1 MNAFLIRKKSGSKG
15 CKMDQQI
22 VEKAAIMIVDDHPIV
37 SNGIQQLIDRE
48 PDMKVI
54 QSVQDAESAIKYV
67 EKVSPDLMIVDISL
81 KGSTN
86 GIDLIKSL
94 KKRYPKIKS
103 LVLSM
108 HEENLYAERAIK
120 AGAKGYIMKNDLTDN
135 IVKAIRIILSGNLY
149 LSDSITS
156 KLINNIVNE
165 DKNDELEIKKLSDRE
180 LEVFQLISKGI
191 KTSDI
196 AKEMNISVKTVEAHK
211 LSIKTKLNLKNSNE
225 LNKYAIEWKH
235 KN

>member
-1 MNAFLIRKKSGSKG
+1 
-15 CKMDQQI
+15 MDQQLNQT
-22 VEKAAIMIVDDHPIV
+22 ASIMIVDDHPIV
-37 SNGIQQLIDRE
+37 ANGIQQLIDRE

-54 QSVQDAESAIKYV
+54 QSVQDAESAIKFI
-67 EKVSPDLMIVDISL
+67 EKLTPDLLVVDISL

-135 IVKAIRIILSGNLY
+135 IVKAIRSILSGNLY
-149 LSDSITS
+149 LSETITS
-156 KLINNIVNE
+156 KLLNHMVNE
-165 DKNDELEIKKLSDRE
+165 EEEKDDEKEIKKLSDRE
-180 LEVFQLISKGI
+180 FEVFQFISKGV

-196 AKEMNISVKTVEAHK
+196 AKEINISVKTVEAHK
-211 LSIKTKLNLKNSNE
+211 LRIKNKLNLKSSTE

>member
-1 MNAFLIRKKSGSKG
+1 MESKLS
-15 CKMDQQI
+15 QT
-22 VEKAAIMIVDDHPIV
+22 ASIMIVDDHPIV
-37 SNGIQQLIDRE
+37 ANGIQQLIDRE

-54 QSVQDAESAIKYV
+54 QSVQDAESTIKFID
-67 EKVSPDLMIVDISL
+67 KTQPDLLIVDISL

-86 GIDLIKSL
+86 GIDLIKGL
-94 KKRYPKIKS
+94 KKRYPKIKT

-135 IVKAIRIILSGNLY
+135 IVKAIRSILEGNLY
-149 LSDSITS
+149 LSDAITS
-156 KLINNIVNE
+156 KLLNSMVNE
-165 DKNDELEIKKLSDRE
+165 EEEKDDDTDIKKLSDRE
-180 LEVFQLISKGI
+180 FEVFQLISQGI

-196 AKEMNISVKTVEAHK
+196 AKEINISVKTVEAHK
-211 LSIKTKLNLKNSNE
+211 LRIKNKLNLKNSSE
-225 LNKYAIEWKH
+225 LNKYAIEWRH

>member
-1 MNAFLIRKKSGSKG
+1 
-15 CKMDQQI
+15 MDQQLNQ
-22 VEKAAIMIVDDHPIV
+22 AASIMIVDDHPIV
-37 SNGIQQLIDRE
+37 ANGIQQLIDRE

-54 QSVQDAESAIKYV
+54 QSVQDAESAIKFI
-67 EKVSPDLMIVDISL
+67 EKLTPDLLVVDISL

-135 IVKAIRIILSGNLY
+135 IVKAIRSILSGNLY
-149 LSDSITS
+149 LSEAITS
-156 KLINNIVNE
+156 KLLNHMVNE
-165 DKNDELEIKKLSDRE
+165 EEEKDDETEIKKLSDRE
-180 LEVFQLISKGI
+180 FEVFQFISKGV

-196 AKEMNISVKTVEAHK
+196 AKEINISVKTVEAHK
-211 LSIKTKLNLKNSNE
+211 LRIKNKLNLKSSTE

>member
-1 MNAFLIRKKSGSKG
+1 
-15 CKMDQQI
+15 MDQQLNQT
-22 VEKAAIMIVDDHPIV
+22 ASIMIVDDHPIV
-37 SNGIQQLIDRE
+37 ANGIQQLIDRE

-54 QSVQDAESAIKYV
+54 QSVQDAESAIKFI
-67 EKVSPDLMIVDISL
+67 EKLTPDLLVVDISL

-135 IVKAIRIILSGNLY
+135 IVKAIRSILSGNLY
-149 LSDSITS
+149 LSEAITS
-156 KLINNIVNE
+156 KLLNHMVNKE
-165 DKNDELEIKKLSDRE
+165 EEKDDETEIKKLSDRE
-180 LEVFQLISKGI
+180 FEVFQFISKGV

-196 AKEMNISVKTVEAHK
+196 AKEINISVKTVEAHK
-211 LSIKTKLNLKNSNE
+211 LRIKNKLNLKSSTE

>member
-1 MNAFLIRKKSGSKG
+1 
-15 CKMDQQI
+15 MDQLST
-22 VEKAAIMIVDDHPIV
+22 EPANIMIVDDHPIV

-54 QSVQDAESAIKYV
+54 NSVQDAESAMKYL
-67 EKVSPDLMIVDISL
+67 EKFSPDLMVVDISL

-135 IVKAIRIILSGNLY
+135 IVKAIRSILQGNLY
-149 LSDSITS
+149 LSDTITS
-156 KLINNIVNE
+156 RLINHLIND
-165 DKNDELEIKKLSDRE
+165 DKNEELEIKKLSDRE
-180 LEVFQLISKGI
+180 LEVFQLISKGV

-196 AKEMNISVKTVEAHK
+196 GKEMNISVKTVEAHK
-211 LSIKTKLNLKNSNE
+211 LSIKTKLNLGNSNE
-225 LNKYAIEWKH
+225 LIKYAIEWKH
-235 KN
+235 KNEA

>member
-1 MNAFLIRKKSGSKG
+1 MEHQLSQTAS
-15 CKMDQQI
+15 
-22 VEKAAIMIVDDHPIV
+22 IMIVDDHPIV
-37 SNGIQQLIDRE
+37 ANGIQQLIDRE

-54 QSVQDAESAIKYV
+54 QSVQDAESAIKYID
-67 EKVSPDLMIVDISL
+67 KITPDLIIVDISL

-135 IVKAIRIILSGNLY
+135 IVKAIRSILSGNLY
-149 LSDSITS
+149 LSDIITS
-156 KLINNIVNE
+156 KLLNQMVNE
-165 DKNDELEIKKLSDRE
+165 EEKKDDEAELKKLSDRE
-180 LEVFQLISKGI
+180 FEVFQFISKGI

-196 AKEMNISVKTVEAHK
+196 AKEINISVKTVEAHK
-211 LSIKTKLNLKNSNE
+211 LRIKNKLNLNNSNE

-235 KN
+235 KH

>member
-1 MNAFLIRKKSGSKG
+1 
-15 CKMDQQI
+15 MDL
-22 VEKAAIMIVDDHPIV
+22 KLNDTASIMIVDDHPIV
-37 SNGIQQLIDRE
+37 ANGIQQLIDRE

-54 QSVQDAESAIKYV
+54 QSVQDAEGAIRFI
-67 EKVSPDLMIVDISL
+67 EKTSPDLIIVDISL
-81 KGSTN
+81 KGTTN

-135 IVKAIRIILSGNLY
+135 IVKAIRSILEGNLY
-149 LSDSITS
+149 LSEVITS
-156 KLINNIVNE
+156 KLLNYMVNE
-165 DKNDELEIKKLSDRE
+165 DEKKGDEMEIKKLSDRE
-180 LEVFQLISKGI
+180 FEVFQFISRGV

-196 AKEMNISVKTVEAHK
+196 AKEINLSVKTVEAHK
-211 LSIKTKLNLKNSNE
+211 LSIKKKLNLKNSHE
-225 LNKYAIEWKH
+225 LNKYAIEWSH
-235 KN
+235 NN

>member
-1 MNAFLIRKKSGSKG
+1 
-15 CKMDQQI
+15 MDQLSI
-22 VEKAAIMIVDDHPIV
+22 EPANIMIVDDHPIV

-48 PDMKVI
+48 TDMKVI
-54 QSVQDAESAIKYV
+54 NSVQDAESAMKYV
-67 EKVSPDLMIVDISL
+67 EKFSPDLIVVDISL

-135 IVKAIRIILSGNLY
+135 IVKAIRSILQGNLY
-149 LSDSITS
+149 LSDTITS
-156 KLINNIVNE
+156 KLINHLIND
-165 DKNDELEIKKLSDRE
+165 DKNEELEIKKLSDRE
-180 LEVFQLISKGI
+180 FEVFQLISKGM

-196 AKEMNISVKTVEAHK
+196 GKEINISVKTVEAHK
-211 LSIKTKLNLKNSNE
+211 LSIKTKLNLSNSNE
-225 LNKYAIEWKH
+225 LIKYAIEWKH
-235 KN
+235 KNES

>member
-1 MNAFLIRKKSGSKG
+1 
-15 CKMDQQI
+15 
-22 VEKAAIMIVDDHPIV
+22 MIVDDHPIV

-54 QSVQDAESAIKYV
+54 HSVQDAESAMKYV
-67 EKVSPDLMIVDISL
+67 EKFSPDLMVVDISL

-94 KKRYPKIKS
+94 KKRYPKIKT

-120 AGAKGYIMKNDLTDN
+120 AGAQGYIMKNDLTDN
-135 IVKAIRIILSGNLY
+135 IVKAIRTILNGNLY
-149 LSDSITS
+149 LSDTITS
-156 KLINNIVNE
+156 RLINHAINDGKNE
-165 DKNDELEIKKLSDRE
+165 ELEIKKLSDRE
-180 LEVFQLISKGI
+180 FEVFQLISNGL

-211 LSIKTKLNLKNSNE
+211 LSIKTKLNLANSNE
-225 LNKYAIEWKH
+225 LIKYAIEWKH
-235 KN
+235 KNET

>member
-1 MNAFLIRKKSGSKG
+1 ME
-15 CKMDQQI
+15 QQLTQT
-22 VEKAAIMIVDDHPIV
+22 ASIMIVDDHPIV
-37 SNGIQQLIDRE
+37 ANGIQQLIDRE
-48 PDMKVI
+48 TDMKVI
-54 QSVQDAESAIKYV
+54 QSVQDAESAIKYI
-67 EKVSPDLMIVDISL
+67 EKVTPDLIIVDISL

-135 IVKAIRIILSGNLY
+135 IVKAIRNILSGNLY
-149 LSDSITS
+149 LSDIITS
-156 KLINNIVNE
+156 KLLNQVVNE
-165 DKNDELEIKKLSDRE
+165 EEKKDDETELKNLSDRE
-180 LEVFQLISKGI
+180 FEVFQFISRGI

-196 AKEMNISVKTVEAHK
+196 AKEINISVKTVEAHK
-211 LSIKTKLNLKNSNE
+211 LRIRNKLNLNSSNE

>member
-1 MNAFLIRKKSGSKG
+1 
-15 CKMDQQI
+15 MDQLST
-22 VEKAAIMIVDDHPIV
+22 EPANIMIVDDHPIV

-54 QSVQDAESAIKYV
+54 NSVQDAESAMKYL
-67 EKVSPDLMIVDISL
+67 EKFSPDLMVVDISL

-135 IVKAIRIILSGNLY
+135 IVKAIRSILQGNLY
-149 LSDSITS
+149 LSETITS
-156 KLINNIVNE
+156 RLINHLIND
-165 DKNDELEIKKLSDRE
+165 DKNEELGIKKLSDRE
-180 LEVFQLISKGI
+180 LEVFQLISKGV

-196 AKEMNISVKTVEAHK
+196 GKEMNISVKTVEAHK
-211 LSIKTKLNLKNSNE
+211 LSIKTKLNLGNSNE
-225 LNKYAIEWKH
+225 LIKYAIEWKH
-235 KN
+235 KNEA

>member
-1 MNAFLIRKKSGSKG
+1 
-15 CKMDQQI
+15 MDSQI
-22 VEKAAIMIVDDHPIV
+22 NQTASIMIVDDHPIV
-37 SNGIQQLIDRE
+37 ANGIQQLIDRE

-54 QSVQDAESAIKYV
+54 QSVQDAESVIKFI
-67 EKVSPDLMIVDISL
+67 EKSQPDLIIVDISL
-81 KGSTN
+81 KGATN

-135 IVKAIRIILSGNLY
+135 IVKAIRSILNGNLY
-149 LSDSITS
+149 LSETITS
-156 KLINNIVNE
+156 KLLNHMVNE
-165 DKNDELEIKKLSDRE
+165 EKDKDDEVEIKKLSDRE
-180 LEVFQLISKGI
+180 LEIFQFISKGVR
-191 KTSDI
+191 TSDI
-196 AKEMNISVKTVEAHK
+196 AKEINISVKTVEAHK
-211 LSIKTKLNLKNSNE
+211 LRIKNKLNLKSSNE

-235 KN
+235 KNWFSLF

>member
-1 MNAFLIRKKSGSKG
+1 ME
-15 CKMDQQI
+15 QQLNQT
-22 VEKAAIMIVDDHPIV
+22 ANIMIVDDHPIV
-37 SNGIQQLIDRE
+37 ANGIQQLIDRE

-54 QSVQDAESAIKYV
+54 QSVQDAESAIKFI
-67 EKVSPDLMIVDISL
+67 EKVTPDLLIVDISL

-135 IVKAIRIILSGNLY
+135 IVKAIRSILRGNLY
-149 LSDSITS
+149 LSDTITS
-156 KLINNIVNE
+156 KLLNHMVNE
-165 DKNDELEIKKLSDRE
+165 EEEKDDEMEIKKLSDRE
-180 LEVFQLISKGI
+180 LEVFQFISRGI

-196 AKEMNISVKTVEAHK
+196 AKEINISVKTVEAHK
-211 LSIKTKLNLKNSNE
+211 LRIKNKLNLKSSNE
-225 LNKYAIEWKH
+225 LNKYAIEWNH